1 MKDSAHGKRDFGSV
15 MLKKFDELEKRTGL
29 RLDVTQ
35 KVLLAETGTLEQ
47 LLSIL
52 AGEPIVVR
60 IEMQRE
66 RGGIILRK
74 SSIGSKSGRILVLAH
89 SRILVEN
96 IPSKFARLLRSQ
108 QGGIGSIIQALELE
122 TFRRITEIG
131 YDPRTKNL
139 FRKYQILVRK
149 KVGFEIR
156 EEFVK

>member
-29 RLDVTQ
+29 RLDVPQ

-74 SSIGSKSGRILVLAH
+74 SSIGSESGRILVLAH